1 MKSKNIILF
10 IISGFIIIGIVGF
23 NLYVKSYFEENNEI
37 LKEFNTL
44 KHLELNLN
52 YEILS
57 QNVFL
62 YQNLDKLPKIEKKIN
77 KVLNNLQNNKYFQ
90 KSITYPMFIEYKNL
104 IHKKIMN
111 AYRFETFNA
120 PLKNSNMFIVKLLPE
135 LLQTNLSLKDKKMI
149 LDIADDIFLSKA
161 TLDLTFMSDLKQDFS
176 YLNDIKNKYQN
187 NDKLY
192 INTIYY
198 NLRFIIN
205 TFPKFNFVLNS
216 VLDSKSTAILL
227 KMKNKFLAETNKKID
242 MFSYITVISIII
254 IILISIFVFT
264 LFIKIEKDNKQLYKM
279 TIIDSLTNL
288 YNRNKL
294 DKDIIKSNNLLLFL
308 VNIDRFKYI
317 NDIYGIKVGDFIL
330 KQTAMNLQNIVTKD
344 LNPKFYRISGD
355 DFGIL
360 FENRDININSIAQ
373 NIIDFFE
380 KKHFKYKEIEINI
393 SVSIG
398 ISDKKPLI
406 ETADIILKNIKKNH
420 KIRFGIYD
428 EEIGYI
434 KHIKE
439 NMKKTKILKTAITN
453 KNIIPFYQ
461 PIFDNKTEKIVKYE
475 VLARVYDE
483 DKYISIY
490 PFLDIAKE
498 NKLYKHITQD
508 IYSQAFEKF
517 KDKTIQF
524 SLNISL
530 DDLED
535 EDTMKFIETLFNKYS
550 QILKYLTI
558 EILEDDAIKNYDIL
572 KDFIKWVKPKGIKI
586 AIDDFGSGYSNFAH
600 ILNLDIDFLK
610 IDGSLIKYLDKD
622 EKMRMIVETI
632 VEFSNKVGIETIAE
646 FVASKEILEM
656 VKKLN
661 IDYTQGFY
669 LGEPNKDLVNE

>member
-161 TLDLTFMSDLKQDFS
+161 TLDLTFMSDLKKDFS

-461 PIFDNKTEKIVKYE
+461 AIFDNKTEKIVKYE

-646 FVASKEILEM
+646 FVSSKEILEM